1 MFFQIQS
8 GMINFADVFGV
19 KYPLRLII
27 DGIKRSMIKKN
38 RKDQILM
45 KTENEDISMLAE
57 IDTNPVEVTKEELDQ
72 VFPVMTLRNLIM
84 FPSVVMPVT
93 VGRQSTL
100 KLVNT
105 ALKKKSSIVITT
117 QKVSEVEAPGFKDL
131 YPVAVIGKVLR
142 IFEMPGGNT
151 TVILQSNGPKVNLD
165 EITATRP
172 YLQGKVSLIEEDMQ
186 VEKSDEMKALMD
198 TCRELSTKYVEASER
213 MSPDTAFA
221 IKNLDEP
228 EILVNFICTN
238 FPFSQEDRYAL
249 LCINNLK
256 DRLYRL
262 IQVLNKEV
270 QLATLKQ
277 NIQMRTRED
286 LDRQQREYF
295 LQQQIKNI
303 QDELGNGQNDEV
315 EELREKAS
323 HKKWRREV
331 GETFEKEV
339 SKLERINPQSPD
351 YNVQLTYLQTLLALP
366 WDVYTDDV
374 INIPNAEKVLNKDH
388 YGLEKVKERI
398 LEHLAVLK
406 LKNDLKSPIICLY
419 GPPGV
424 GKTSLGRSIAAALKR
439 KYVRMSLGGV
449 HDEAEIRGHRKTYI
463 GAMPGRIIKSLIK
476 AETSNPVIILDE
488 IDKLSSDS
496 HGDPS
501 SAMLEVLDPEQNN
514 TFHDNYVDI
523 DYDLSNIMF
532 IATANNL
539 GTIPSPLLDRME
551 LIEVS
556 GYITEE
562 KIEIARRHLIPKEM
576 EKNGLK
582 KEHVKFSKAAIE
594 YIIENYTRES
604 GVRELEKK
612 ISKVMRKIALE
623 IASDEFTGTHEL
635 KPKDIEKFLGAQE
648 YSRDKYQGN
657 EYAGVVTGLA
667 WTAVGGEILFVETSL
682 SRGKGQLTLTGN
694 LGSVMKESAMLALEY
709 LKAHSH
715 LLDLPEGIFDNWN
728 IHIHVPEGAI
738 PKDGPSAGI
747 TMVTSLASAL
757 TQRKVKANLAM
768 TGEITLRG
776 KVLPVGGIREKILA
790 AKRAGIKDI
799 ILCEENRKDINE
811 IQPMYLT
818 GMTFH
823 YVKDIKEVLRLA
835 LTDEKVADAIDFT
848 IKEDKNKENPAQ

>member
-1 MFFQIQS
+1 MNTDS
-8 GMINFADVFGV
+8 
-19 KYPLRLII
+19 
-27 DGIKRSMIKKN
+27 
-38 RKDQILM
+38 
-45 KTENEDISMLAE
+45 EDISMLAE
-57 IDTNPVEVTKEELDQ
+57 IETAPTEVSIDELEQ
-72 VFPVMTLRNLIM
+72 EFPVMTLRNMVM

-93 VGRQSTL
+93 VGRRTTL

-105 ALKKKSSIVITT
+105 ALKNNSSIVIAT
-117 QKVSEVEAPGFKDL
+117 QKVSEVETPGYKDL
-131 YPVAVIGKVLR
+131 HPTAVIGKVLR
-142 IFEMPGGNT
+142 VFEMPGGNT
-151 TVILQSNGPKVNLD
+151 TVILQANGPKIHLD
-165 EITATRP
+165 EITAVRP
-172 YLQGKVSLIEEDMQ
+172 YLKGKVTPVKESMEA
-186 VEKSDEMKALMD
+186 EKTDEFKALMD
-198 TCRELSTKYVEASER
+198 TCREQCLKFVETSEH
-213 MSPDTAFA
+213 MSPDTSFA
-221 IKNLDEP
+221 IKNLDNP
-228 EILVNFICTN
+228 ELLVNFICTN
-238 FPFSQEDRYAL
+238 FPFAIEEKFEL
-249 LCINNLK
+249 LDLNTLK
-256 DRLYRL
+256 DRLFRL
-262 IQVLNKEV
+262 IQTLNREV
-270 QLATLKQ
+270 QLAALKQ
-277 NIQMRTRED
+277 SIQMRTREEI
-286 LDRQQREYF
+286 DRQQREYF

-303 QDELGNGQNDEV
+303 QDELGNGQDDEI
-315 EELREKAS
+315 ESLRTKGQAK
-323 HKKWRREV
+323 HWK
-331 GETFEKEV
+331 KEV
-339 SKLERINPQSPD
+339 AEIFERELSKLERINPQSPD

-366 WDVYTDDV
+366 WDVYTTDV
-374 INIPNAEKVLNKDH
+374 INIPNAEKILNKDH

-406 LKNDLKSPIICLY
+406 LKGDLKSPIICLY

-424 GKTSLGRSIAAALKR
+424 GKTSLGRSIASALKR

-488 IDKLSSDS
+488 IDKLGKD
-496 HGDPS
+496 HQGDPS

-514 TFHDNYVDI
+514 AFHDNYVDI
-523 DYDLSNIMF
+523 DYDLSKVMF

-539 GTIPSPLLDRME
+539 STIPAPLLDRME

-576 EKNGLK
+576 ETNGLK
-582 KEHVKFSKAAIE
+582 KEHVKFTKASIE

-612 ISKVMRKIALE
+612 INKIMRKIALE
-623 IASDEFTGTHEL
+623 IASDRFEKQHEL
-635 KPKDIEKFLGAQE
+635 KPSDIQEYLGTPE

-682 SRGKGQLTLTGN
+682 SKGKGGHLTLTGN
-694 LGSVMKESAMLALEY
+694 LGDVMKESAMLAVEY

-715 LLDLPEGIFDNWN
+715 LLELPDGIFDNWS

-757 TQRKVKANLAM
+757 TQRKVKPNLAM

-776 KVLPVGGIREKILA
+776 KVLPVGGIKEKILA

-799 ILCEENRKDINE
+799 ILCEDNRKNIEE
-811 IQPMYLT
+811 IQPLYLQ
-818 GMTFH
+818 GLTFH
-823 YVKDIKEVLRLA
+823 YVKDIKEVLDLA

-848 IKEDKNKENPAQ
+848 VKEEDKKEEK